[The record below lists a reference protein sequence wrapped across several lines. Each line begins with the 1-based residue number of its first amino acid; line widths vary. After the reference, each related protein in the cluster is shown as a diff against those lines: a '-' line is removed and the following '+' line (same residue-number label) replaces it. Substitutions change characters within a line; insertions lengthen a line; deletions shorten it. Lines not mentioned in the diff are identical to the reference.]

1 MRLSGSVY
9 RDGRYWI
16 IEVPILD
23 VMTQGFSEQDAYDMI
38 ADAIES
44 LVDREGFRIEVYPG
58 QDDYFEIEASDSAV
72 LIAFL
77 LKQER
82 LKSGLSLK
90 QVAERL
96 GAKSHNAYARYEQGR
111 SVPTVE
117 KLAEL
122 YAAVSPEKD
131 LVLAESRVEWS
142 ENE

>member
-44 LVDREGFRIEVYPG
+44 LVYREGFRIEVFPERDG
-58 QDDYFEIEASDSAV
+58 YFEIEASDTAV

-96 GAKSHNAYARYEQGR
+96 GAKSHNAYARFEQGR
-111 SVPTVE
+111 SVPTIE

-131 LVLAESRVEWS
+131 LVLAESRAR
-142 ENE
+142 